1 MNVIKGA
8 RVLFLSHASPSGIGW
23 QSACP
28 GPPVGGVS
36 PQVKR
41 ETGTLNIRDW
51 RHLHWKSWQQSPNFL
66 TKNSGA
72 VSLARQQWPCAS
84 HFPVSQGICRLS
96 NVKLHLLIFI
106 YLHEMTLNVHK
117 LHFKHLLGTHVA
129 STTLDSANTENV
141 LNYRKFWSS
150 SIV

>member
-8 RVLFLSHASPSGIGW
+8 SVFFLSHASPSGICW
-23 QSACP
+23 QSACS

-36 PQVKR
+36 PQVNR
-41 ETGTLNIRDW
+41 ETGTQNIQDW
-51 RHLHWKSWQQSPNFL
+51 WHSHWKSWQQSPNFL
-66 TKNSGA
+66 TKNSRA

-96 NVKLHLLIFI
+96 KVKIHLPIFI
-106 YLHEMTLNVHK
+106 YLHKMTLKVHK
-117 LHFKHLLGTHVA
+117 PRFQHVLGTHVA
-129 STTLDSANTENV
+129 STTSASANTENF
-141 LNYRKFWSS
+141 LNYRKFCSS